1 VSMPFVIYNDY
12 YDHKDFITAL
22 INSSFA
28 GVLWTPEVRASKS
41 GEEWLRRMQTVVFS
55 PMAMINAWASGT
67 KPWSYPEVS
76 EAVKQMA
83 LLRMQMMPYWYS
95 EFARYHFE
103 GTPPF
108 RAMTLEPG
116 FKHEVTKV
124 ESAKINLEEN
134 PYVEA
139 TLKEI
144 KDQYMAGEYLL
155 VAPMFAGENK
165 RQITLPKGRWYD
177 FYTGEFAGDGEVITV
192 EPGLNKI
199 PVYVKNG
206 GIIPMMNPLLRS
218 PKKGEKVDIEIRFY
232 GEKVGRYLLY
242 DDDGETFDYEKGQY
256 TWREIKV
263 ENVNGNY
270 KGSISEPVLGKPNTI
285 GKVSWKFMSQ

>member
-1 VSMPFVIYNDY
+1 
-12 YDHKDFITAL
+12 
-22 INSSFA
+22 
-28 GVLWTPEVRASKS
+28 
-41 GEEWLRRMQTVVFS
+41 
-55 PMAMINAWASGT
+55 
-67 KPWSYPEVS
+67 
-76 EAVKQMA
+76 
-83 LLRMQMMPYWYS
+83 
-95 EFARYHFE
+95 
-103 GTPPF
+103 
-108 RAMTLEPG
+108 
-116 FKHEVTKV
+116 
-124 ESAKINLEEN
+124 
-134 PYVEA
+134 
-139 TLKEI
+139 
-144 KDQYMAGEYLL
+144 MAGEYLL

-263 ENVNGNY
+263 EKVNGNF

-285 GKVSWKFMSQ
+285 GGVSWKFMSQ